1 MSSFGGGDLSG
12 SFSRTQAHWGE
23 LPPWTASVWEG
34 NCLFEALSH
43 IKCFCDGQPLGHE
56 ALRAMLVDRVRQ
68 SDVTNMYQPTRRND
82 KMTSKSRIPKSART
96 GEAHGTGDRDSFD
109 SASGA
114 GNGAKIA
121 FKFAKLN
128 AADGKTREH
137 ENRLKIG
144 GPPGTACAQHSL
156 TVDPFS

>member
-1 MSSFGGGDLSG
+1 MLISGAQLVEFRGRRSLWVFFAYASALGGAATLDGERLGGQLPVRGAQPRQMLLRRPAAG
-12 SFSRTQAHWGE
+12 S
-23 LPPWTASVWEG
+23 
-34 NCLFEALSH
+34 
-43 IKCFCDGQPLGHE
+43 

-68 SDVTNMYQPTRRND
+68 SDVTNMYQPIRRND

-109 SASGA
+109 YGSGA

-128 AADGKTREH
+128 A
-137 ENRLKIG
+137 
-144 GPPGTACAQHSL
+144 S
-156 TVDPFS
+156 DP

>member
-1 MSSFGGGDLSG
+1 MGG
-12 SFSRTQAHWGE
+12 E
-23 LPPWTASVWEG
+23 PPPWTASVWEG

-68 SDVTNMYQPTRRND
+68 SDVTNMYQPIRKND

-96 GEAHGTGDRDSFD
+96 GEAHGTGDRDSSD
-109 SASGA
+109 CASGA

-128 AADGKTREH
+128 AAD
-137 ENRLKIG
+137 
-144 GPPGTACAQHSL
+144 P
-156 TVDPFS
+156 